1 MTDMNEDK
9 NTHEGALFAL
19 LESQAARH
27 AKTLRILMVCWLA
40 SLVLMG
46 SLFVCLIN
54 SAEEEETTT
63 TEVAQEAD
71 NYGTNMFTHGDYY
84 GSEANGKDN

>member
-1 MTDMNEDK
+1 MADMNE
-9 NTHEGALFAL
+9 NAHESALVAL
-19 LESQAARH
+19 IESQAARH
-27 AKTLRILMVCWLA
+27 AKTLRIVVICWLA

-54 SAEEEETTT
+54 SAEEEIT

-71 NYGTNMFTHGDYY
+71 NNGSNVFSSGDYSYY
-84 GSEANGKDN
+84 GSETGD

>member
-1 MTDMNEDK
+1 MTDMNE
-9 NTHEGALFAL
+9 THESAL
-19 LESQAARH
+19 LAVIESQAARH
-27 AKTLRILMVCWLA
+27 AKTLRILLVCWLA

-54 SAEEEETTT
+54 SATEEETTT

-71 NYGTNMFTHGDYY
+71 NYGNNVFTHGDYY

>member
-1 MTDMNEDK
+1 MADMNE
-9 NTHEGALFAL
+9 NAHESALVAL
-19 LESQAARH
+19 IESQAARH
-27 AKTLRILMVCWLA
+27 AKTLRIVVVCWLA

-54 SAEEEETTT
+54 SAEEEIT

-71 NYGTNMFTHGDYY
+71 NNGSNVFSSGDYSYY
-84 GSEANGKDN
+84 GSETDD

>member
-1 MTDMNEDK
+1 MTDMNDTP

-19 LESQAARH
+19 LESQSARH
-27 AKTLRILMVCWLA
+27 AKTLRVLMVCWLA

-54 SAEEEETTT
+54 SSEEEIT
-63 TEVAQEAD
+63 TEVSQDAD
-71 NYGTNMFTHGDYY
+71 NNGSNVFSSGDYSYY
-84 GSEANGKDN
+84 GSETNG

>member
-1 MTDMNEDK
+1 MDAMEER
-9 NTHEGALFAL
+9 THEGALFAL

-27 AKTLRILMVCWLA
+27 AKTMRILIVCWLA

-54 SAEEEETTT
+54 SATEEETTTT

-71 NYGTNMFTHGDYY
+71 NNGSNVFTHGNYY
-84 GSEANGKDN
+84 E

>member
-1 MTDMNEDK
+1 MTDMNE
-9 NTHEGALFAL
+9 THESAL
-19 LESQAARH
+19 LAVIESQAARH
-27 AKTLRILMVCWLA
+27 AKTLRILLVCWLA

-54 SAEEEETTT
+54 SATEEETTTT

-71 NYGTNMFTHGDYY
+71 NYGNNVFTHGDYY
-84 GSEANGKDN
+84 GKADSKDN